1 MVYGGFCTTNSKK
14 IYDKLIAIRNNGV
27 NAEPENARLEL
38 ASELGLN
45 LKPSDLHASIGLVNF
60 YSDNY
65 DLLLNKVDE
74 FTENIENI
82 ALHRLQTVKK
92 LLNINSEENIFFG
105 NNIEKY
111 YSEIN

>member
-1 MVYGGFCTTNSKK
+1 MIFSPLLFAEEIDVYKA
-14 IYDKLIAIRNNGV
+14 YDY
-27 NAEPENARLEL
+27 
-38 ASELGLN
+38 
-45 LKPSDLHASIGLVNF
+45 GLVNF

-65 DLLLNKVDE
+65 DLLFNKVDE
-74 FTENIENI
+74 FAKNIENI

-92 LLNINSEENIFFG
+92 LININSEENIFFG